1 MIECTKLILFFCII
15 AFVVSVN
22 DEMIKV
28 SNVYINYLNLKIEK
42 IKYERIK

>member
-1 MIECTKLILFFCII
+1 MMDLVKLILFFCII
-15 AFVVSVN
+15 GFLISTN
-22 DEMIKV
+22 NEMKKI